1 VAGYNAQTG
10 RAGAA
15 EFGVAGNTQTGDH
28 TAGSRGVVVNPNK
41 NNAVAWNNGN
51 VYAGHDGNVYQR
63 TDDGWQ
69 QHTPNGWQPVQPN
82 SDVQNRLDQQR
93 QARDVGQ
100 QRFGNSAQQWQGRG
114 GGFQGGGGRF
124 GGGGFGGGGG
134 RFHGFRR

>member
-1 VAGYNAQTG
+1 M
-10 RAGAA
+10 
-15 EFGVAGNTQTGDH
+15 
-28 TAGSRGVVVNPNK
+28 VVNPNK

-69 QHTPNGWQPVQPN
+69 QHTSNGWQPVQPN

-100 QRFGNSAQQWQGRG
+100 QRFGNSAQQVARPRRRLPGRG
-114 GGFQGGGGRF
+114 VGASGAAALAAEAVASTASGADRVLRSEISLSAEAASNESVKGGDEKA
-124 GGGGFGGGGG
+124 
-134 RFHGFRR
+134 